1 MAITANLSIDQGST
15 FSASLSITSTGNI
28 PFDLTGWTAAS
39 QIRKTYTSSVA
50 QTFNAVINV
59 PTAGIVNLE
68 LTDEMSAVLK
78 PGRYVYDVVIEKNG
92 EIYRAIE
99 GIVTVNASVTRP

>member
-1 MAITANLSIDQGST
+1 MAITANLLIDQGST
-15 FSASLSITSTGNI
+15 FSASLSIASTGNI
-28 PFDLTGWTAAS
+28 PFNLTGWTATS
-39 QIRKTYTSSVA
+39 QIRRTYASSVA
-50 QTFNAVINV
+50 QIFTTQIDV
-59 PTAGIVNLE
+59 PTNGIIVLG
-68 LTDEMSAVLK
+68 LTDEMSSVLK